1 MRKTR
6 TLEIDMTLPEFG
18 STKQIPFTESDL
30 DTFSR
35 QYSEMVLRT
44 YEYTSVE
51 QEMEDWSLQDGYL
64 VFAPEVGTIR
74 IARGTVDDETAW
86 WVDIKDWAR
95 PCHGSAVPKWE
106 YQAHFPGIFTVDWVG
121 WIYAQWIV

>member
-1 MRKTR
+1 ETTHR
-6 TLEIDMTLPEFG
+6 TGHSRPHQSRRHEITYSARSLGDCPLAPDFVNLLPD
-18 STKQIPFTESDL
+18 PH
-30 DTFSR
+30 
-35 QYSEMVLRT
+35 
-44 YEYTSVE
+44 
-51 QEMEDWSLQDGYL
+51 
-64 VFAPEVGTIR
+64 
-74 IARGTVDDETAW
+74 DETAW

>member
-18 STKQIPFTESDL
+18 STVQIPFTESDL

-35 QYSEMVLRT
+35 QYSEMVVRT

-51 QEMEDWSLQDGYL
+51 REMEDWSLQDGYL

-74 IARGTVDDETAW
+74 IARGTVDDETA
-86 WVDIKDWAR
+86 
-95 PCHGSAVPKWE
+95 
-106 YQAHFPGIFTVDWVG
+106 
-121 WIYAQWIV
+121 